1 MKIDPVTGGVITQKD
16 SKELQVDK
24 DDRSDMEKRMD
35 TYIEQRNKL
44 IEKYPEMDEDNLNR
58 TLDYILQGDDLYAN
72 KKKNNNPDTYDDITG
87 MNKQPETDFAPSV
100 RVNAKKGRELKPF
113 AYPFYTGK
121 MGM

>member
-1 MKIDPVTGGVITQKD
+1 
-16 SKELQVDK
+16 
-24 DDRSDMEKRMD
+24 
-35 TYIEQRNKL
+35 
-44 IEKYPEMDEDNLNR
+44 MDEDNINR

-87 MNKQPETDFAPSV
+87 MNNQPETDFAPSV